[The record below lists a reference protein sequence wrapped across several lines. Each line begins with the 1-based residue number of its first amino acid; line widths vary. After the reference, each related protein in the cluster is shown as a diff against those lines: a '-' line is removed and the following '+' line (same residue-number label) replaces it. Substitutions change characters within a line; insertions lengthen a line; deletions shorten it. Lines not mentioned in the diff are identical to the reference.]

1 MSTTDL
7 RRAQRAVT
15 SGAKEPQGSDN
26 HIPCHL
32 APLQEAGQSSSLPT
46 RLPRALRAL
55 AYEAVVA
62 EDGPHPLGQARS
74 RRRQVRSII
83 IVVLG

>member
-7 RRAQRAVT
+7 RSAQRAVT

-55 AYEAVVA
+55 AYEAVPPRTA
-62 EDGPHPLGQARS
+62 LTLWARLGGWCLLALALIR
-74 RRRQVRSII
+74 
-83 IVVLG
+83 L